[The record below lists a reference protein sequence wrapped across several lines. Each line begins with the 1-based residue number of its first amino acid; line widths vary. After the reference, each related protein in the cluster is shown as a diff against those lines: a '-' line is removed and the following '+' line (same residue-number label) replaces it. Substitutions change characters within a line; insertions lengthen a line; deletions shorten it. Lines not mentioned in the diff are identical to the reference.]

1 MPKEPSVYLYE
12 NGYGEIRYQ
21 PMLPDARR
29 LWKRYDG
36 YVEETEMRWWT
47 TTMVCFYDFK
57 PVLYSSK
64 KKALKVARRQMQKEE
79 RKEKSVFYPVGK
91 ENTDDEA

>member
-1 MPKEPSVYLYE
+1 MSEEPSVYLYE

-21 PMLPDARR
+21 PMLPDTRR
-29 LWKRYDG
+29 LWKRYDEH
-36 YVEETEMRWWT
+36 VEETEKKWA
-47 TTMVCFYDFK
+47 TTMVFFSDFK

-79 RKEKSVFYPVGK
+79 RKEKSAFYLVGR
-91 ENTDDEA
+91 ETTDDEA

>member
-21 PMLPDARR
+21 PMLPDTRR

-36 YVEETEMRWWT
+36 YVEEIEMKWKT
-47 TTMVCFYDFK
+47 TVVSDLK
-57 PVLYSSK
+57 PVLYSNK
-64 KKALKVARRQMQKEE
+64 KKALKVARKQMQKEE
-79 RKEKSVFYPVGK
+79 QEENSIFYPKGK
-91 ENTDDEA
+91 ETTDDEA

>member
-1 MPKEPSVYLYE
+1 MTEEPSVYLYE

-21 PMLPDARR
+21 PMLPDTRR

-36 YVEETEMRWWT
+36 YVEETEMKWKT
-47 TTMVCFYDFK
+47 TIFNHFE

>member
-1 MPKEPSVYLYE
+1 MSEEPSVYLYE

-21 PMLPDARR
+21 PMLPDTRR
-29 LWKRYDG
+29 LWKRFDG
-36 YVEETEMRWWT
+36 YVEETEMKWKT
-47 TTMVCFYDFK
+47 TVVSDLK

-79 RKEKSVFYPVGK
+79 QEEKSIFYPKGK
-91 ENTDDEA
+91 ETTDDEA

>member
-1 MPKEPSVYLYE
+1 MSEKPSVYLYE
-12 NGYGEIRYQ
+12 NGHGEIRYQ

-36 YVEETEMRWWT
+36 YVEETEMKWT
-47 TTMVCFYDFK
+47 TTVVSFSDFK

-64 KKALKVARRQMQKEE
+64 KKALKVARRKMQKEE
-79 RKEKSVFYPVGK
+79 RKEKSVFYPKGK
-91 ENTDDEA
+91 ETTDDEA

>member
-1 MPKEPSVYLYE
+1 MSEEPSVYLYE

-36 YVEETEMRWWT
+36 YVKETEMKWKT
-47 TTMVCFYDFK
+47 TGVTADFK

-79 RKEKSVFYPVGK
+79 RKEKSVFHPVGK
-91 ENTDDEA
+91 ETTDDEA

>member
-1 MPKEPSVYLYE
+1 MSEEPSVYLYE

-21 PMLPDARR
+21 QMLPDARR

-36 YVEETEMRWWT
+36 YVEETV
-47 TTMVCFYDFK
+47 VCFSDFK

-64 KKALKVARRQMQKEE
+64 KNALKVARRQMQKEE
-79 RKEKSVFYPVGK
+79 RKEKFVFHFIGK
-91 ENTDDEA
+91 ETTDDEA

>member
-1 MPKEPSVYLYE
+1 MSEKPSVYLYE

-21 PMLPDARR
+21 PILPDARR

-36 YVEETEMRWWT
+36 YVEETETKWA
-47 TTMVCFYDFK
+47 TTMICFSGFK

-64 KKALKVARRQMQKEE
+64 KKALKVARRQMQKKE

-91 ENTDDEA
+91 ETTDDEA

>member
-1 MPKEPSVYLYE
+1 MSEEPSVYLYE

-29 LWKRYDG
+29 LWKPYDG
-36 YVEETEMRWWT
+36 YVEET
-47 TTMVCFYDFK
+47 VFCFSDFK

-64 KKALKVARRQMQKEE
+64 KKALKVACRQMQKEE
-79 RKEKSVFYPVGK
+79 RKEKFVFHPVGK
-91 ENTDDEA
+91 ETTDDEA